1 MSEPGATGVPSL
13 LKSLAFFRVCFF
25 VLALGLVYWLA
36 QSSGILEQA
45 SPQGVRDLVAQWG
58 MLGVSVYLAAFVIGQ
73 LVFVPGMVF
82 VVAASLAFGEL
93 NGFLLSML
101 GSLLSVSLSF
111 FMARLMGGK
120 PLAAPQAVWLKRL
133 MGQLETYPVGSMAT
147 MRLLVGTAPWLN
159 YVLGMSSVSYRHYLL
174 ASVIGIWPAV
184 LLTVLFTEW
193 LLQYFF

>member
-1 MSEPGATGVPSL
+1 MHEPGATGVPPL
-13 LKSLAFFRVCFF
+13 LKSLAFFRLCFF
-25 VLALGLVYWLA
+25 VLALCLVYWLA
-36 QSSGILEQA
+36 QRTGILDQA
-45 SPQGVRDLVAQWG
+45 SPEGVRDLVAQWG
-58 MLGVSVYLAAFVIGQ
+58 VLGVSVYLAAFVVGQ

-101 GSLLSVSLSF
+101 GSVLSVSLSF

-120 PLAAPQAVWLKRL
+120 PLAAPQGVWLVRL
-133 MGQLETYPVGSMAT
+133 MGQLETYPVSSMAM

-159 YVLGMSSVSYRHYLL
+159 YLLGMSSVSFRHYLL
-174 ASVIGIWPAV
+174 ASIIGIWPAV

-193 LLQYFF
+193 LLRNFF